1 MPHDKLAQKFADF
14 FTGILLVSDIRHG
27 QQKLEIALC
36 AESAIIHD
44 DLGNLHYAKTNMPC
58 ERKPFK
64 DVTNS

>member
-1 MPHDKLAQKFADF
+1 MSYDKLARKFAEF
-14 FTGILLVSDIRHG
+14 FTDIFLIGDIRHG

-44 DLGNLHYAKTNMPC
+44 DLGNLHYAKTDMPC